1 MALIRK
7 YGFWI
12 FAVVSALFYYF
23 FAQKLQRTDHLELI
37 LSFVI
42 LIALWLIL
50 QRFIP
55 KNNWKWLFG
64 IGFAFRLC
72 FLFAT
77 PHLSDDY
84 FRFLWD
90 GELSKDGYSVFAFV
104 PSQYKDHVAE
114 KHQEKYGALLSDS
127 TAEFPSGMN
136 SKNYYSIYPSVNQ
149 FVFQTS
155 AFGNDP
161 NRANLDLLRVWVL
174 LAEIVSFFL
183 LKSLLTQKNQA
194 NWLGLYWLN
203 PLIIIELTGNLHL
216 EALAITFIL
225 LALFL
230 ASKNKW
236 LGTALALSLGV
247 MTKLTPLLLLGAFF
261 RGFHWKKWLLLS
273 FATGI
278 LSIGIFALYIDP
290 SGFLNF
296 KESVGLF
303 FAWFSFNTGIYYG
316 LREIAWVLS
325 RNDIS
330 AWISLFFPF
339 ISAAI
344 MLQIVFFKRHDV
356 ATTALLLFTTYFLFT
371 PILHPWYITIL
382 IPLALLSKKIY
393 PLVWSVLIF
402 GSYLAYGATFQ
413 EPLWWIFIEFAVVLF
428 LLFSE
433 FRKTTNWTHRL
444 SNIIYT

>member
-1 MALIRK
+1 MALIQK

-23 FAQKLQRTDHLELI
+23 FAQKLQRTDHLELM
-37 LSFVI
+37 LSFTV
-42 LIALWLIL
+42 LVALWLL
-50 QRFIP
+50 LHRFIP
-55 KNNWKWLFG
+55 KNTWKWLFG
-64 IGFAFRLC
+64 IGLAFRLC

-90 GELSKDGYSVFAFV
+90 GELSKDGYSVFDFV
-104 PSQYKDHVAE
+104 PSKYKDHIEE
-114 KHQEKYGALLSDS
+114 KHREKYGEMLNDS

-149 FVFQTS
+149 LVFQSS
-155 AFGNDP
+155 AYGGNS
-161 NRANLDLLRVWVL
+161 NRTNLDLLRIWIL
-174 LAEIVSFFL
+174 IAEIASFFL
-183 LKSLLTQKNQA
+183 LKALLTQKNQS

-203 PLIIIELTGNLHL
+203 PLIIIELSGNLHL

-230 ASKNKW
+230 ANKKQW
-236 LGTALALSLGV
+236 LGTALAVALGV

-261 RGFHWKKWLLLS
+261 KQLHWKKWLLLCII
-273 FATGI
+273 TGT
-278 LSIGIFALYIDP
+278 LSIGIFAIYIDAE
-290 SGFLNF
+290 GFINF

-316 LREIAWVLS
+316 LREIAFLIS
-325 RNDIS
+325 GEDIS
-330 AWISLFFPF
+330 AWISLIFPF
-339 ISAAI
+339 LSAAI
-344 MLQIVFFKRHDV
+344 MLRITFFNKTGV

-371 PILHPWYITIL
+371 PILHPWYITVL

-393 PLVWSVLIF
+393 PLIWSVLIF
-402 GSYLAYGATFQ
+402 GSYMAYGTTFK
-413 EPLWWIFIEFAVVLF
+413 EPLWWIFIEFGLVIFILF
-428 LLFSE
+428 AE
-433 FRKTTNWTHRL
+433 FKKTQNWTHQLADR
-444 SNIIYT
+444 IYR